1 MKKSVKI
8 GIFLSIILII
18 LIYTWGDRFRKDNS
32 GKFHE
37 KTYYLE
43 NYGKSYG
50 RLKDEYIKK
59 DRNNI
64 DQNNISSYELRE
76 MAKLLEDYD
85 FYEHMIKEDKDNY
98 SLINYY
104 IDRGDYDR
112 AEKLI
117 DDLSTS
123 KSNYSSWDK
132 DKLSIY
138 MNMVDIYLGKE
149 DSQNMIKLYYEMLED
164 KDARGSFIIDLM
176 EDEYLSKI
184 IKGSK
189 DEEVKKQLVDKRI
202 NNLIYFN
209 DLRFVLDETGYDSEE
224 INRAME
230 IANDRIVENKTSY
243 NELKIFLYFYPK
255 FETEKLVE
263 MRKNI
268 IITELGNDY
277 IIRSL
282 STEGELKILDE
293 DRADV
298 PRFIKLDK
306 NFEVHDFV
314 MTNCDEIIVLGY
326 DDGFIIKEYRGEKV
340 VDTLVRD
347 EIVINDRFIKSKS
360 LNEELRVAG
369 SYKNRDVYLDNR
381 AVYEVIRFEDKGRL
395 SDLILNKYR
404 VVKTGNLELIEMQ
417 KVL

>member
-18 LIYTWGDRFRKDNS
+18 LIYTWGDRFRKDNL

-37 KTYYLE
+37 KAYYLE

-50 RLKDEYIKK
+50 RLKNEYINEK
-59 DRNNI
+59 RNNI
-64 DQNNISSYELRE
+64 DRNNISSYELRE

-104 IDRGDYDR
+104 IDRRDYDK

-123 KSNYSSWDK
+123 KSNYSSLDK
-132 DKLSIY
+132 DKLSRY

-149 DSQNMIKLYYEMLED
+149 DSQNMIKLYYEMLGD
-164 KDARGSFIIDLM
+164 KDARGGLIIDLM

-189 DEEVKKQLVDKRI
+189 DEEVKKQIVDKRI

-243 NELKIFLYFYPK
+243 DELEIFLYFYPK
-255 FETEKLVE
+255 FEIEKLVE

-282 STEGELKILDE
+282 STKGELKILDE
-293 DRADV
+293 DRVDV

-306 NFEVHDFV
+306 NFEVYDFV

-326 DDGFIIKEYRGEKV
+326 DDGFIIKEYKDEKV
-340 VDTLVRD
+340 VDTLIKD
-347 EIVINDRFIKSKS
+347 EIIISDKLVKSKS